1 MRIHRG
7 DEPSSRSV
15 FSAITSL
22 SEASRRRAKF
32 HGAAEEAS
40 NGQSA
45 GGGINLLVEAVE
57 WRTGDEREE
66 GGSDDDDDDAP
77 HVPAPDA
84 LEDCL
89 SDISS
94 DDGEMRRTQRPTAGR
109 NSTLSRTEGYGIV
122 EEEEEDDDDDDE
134 EAPGPA
140 AADDEESYDGTSDP
154 SEDVAPD
161 AAARAGTKP
170 HRDPPL
176 RASPRTLRGPP
187 PRRRRNIPL
196 GLRVRNVRDAAASSP
211 RACAGRRGSRRRGAD
226 PIPRGPPRPAP
237 RSSRRRRGNRPR
249 RRRSPATVRPR
260 RRRGPAAATANR
272 RRGSTVRAPSSAG
285 SWFQE
290 RFQRWPC
297 NPSGTRTSHHEAWRS
312 GHASRR

>member
-122 EEEEEDDDDDDE
+122 EEEEEDDDDDDDVDDGE
-134 EAPGPA
+134 CVCDD
-140 AADDEESYDGTSDP
+140 DDEEDFDGEE
-154 SEDVAPD
+154 SEDD
-161 AAARAGTKP
+161 EEE
-170 HRDPPL
+170 D
-176 RASPRTLRGPP
+176 
-187 PRRRRNIPL
+187 
-196 GLRVRNVRDAAASSP
+196 
-211 RACAGRRGSRRRGAD
+211 
-226 PIPRGPPRPAP
+226 
-237 RSSRRRRGNRPR
+237 
-249 RRRSPATVRPR
+249 
-260 RRRGPAAATANR
+260 
-272 RRGSTVRAPSSAG
+272 
-285 SWFQE
+285 W
-290 RFQRWPC
+290 RW
-297 NPSGTRTSHHEAWRS
+297 
-312 GHASRR
+312 